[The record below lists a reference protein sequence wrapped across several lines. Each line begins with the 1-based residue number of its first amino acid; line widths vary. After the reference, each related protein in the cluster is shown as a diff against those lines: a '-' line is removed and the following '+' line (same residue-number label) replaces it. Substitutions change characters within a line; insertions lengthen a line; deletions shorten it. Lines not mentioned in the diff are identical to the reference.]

1 MSFAEVKEEI
11 RTMPRVKRRQL
22 LAILTTLEREEGSAW
37 RAEIDR
43 RKQEMK
49 RGNKISREEAMKLL
63 GITENDLGAAR

>member
-11 RTMPRVKRRQL
+11 RTMPRAKRRQL

-43 RKQEMK
+43 RKGRIPLRVLET
-49 RGNKISREEAMKLL
+49 
-63 GITENDLGAAR
+63 TETTES